1 MSFRM
6 ATDMDSRFWNCF
18 ATGLPGP
25 RWVRSQRISE
35 TTLYAAIRSL
45 DDPRLTASAPQTVA
59 PDGVDPTLI
68 GCVEDGRFL
77 KVPLV
82 GFANLCCISTSHARL
97 SGPGRQSTRR
107 RSGAGA
113 ASPRPGRREGHVP
126 LSGGVLD
133 TVRVSGSD
141 HAVMS
146 SGLATSSS
154 DRLATRAMA
163 SKLSGRMGSS

>member
-82 GFANLCCISTSHARL
+82 GFANLCCISTRIVEMQGTL
-97 SGPGRQSTRR
+97 TLPTYCLTTRVMSGAIRVGGPLIGRR
-107 RSGAGA
+107 R
-113 ASPRPGRREGHVP
+113 E
-126 LSGGVLD
+126 
-133 TVRVSGSD
+133 
-141 HAVMS
+141 
-146 SGLATSSS
+146 SS
-154 DRLATRAMA
+154 DLD
-163 SKLSGRMGSS
+163 